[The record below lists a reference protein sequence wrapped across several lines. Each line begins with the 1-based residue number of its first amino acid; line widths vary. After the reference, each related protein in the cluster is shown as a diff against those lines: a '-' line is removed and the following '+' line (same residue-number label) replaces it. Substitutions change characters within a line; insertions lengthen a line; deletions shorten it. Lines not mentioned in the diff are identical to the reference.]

1 MDIPLIHIYVFVVNR
16 DDGRNKG
23 RNWRV
28 GPLNIEGFS
37 VKITFF
43 VPKLVQFGAVK
54 FYKIIS
60 SHGQPVVFEVLQ
72 CGPSRLSEISQSW
85 RKVY

>member
-16 DDGRNKG
+16 DDGRNKRG
-23 RNWRV
+23 NWRV

-43 VPKLVQFGAVK
+43 VPKLVQFSTVK
-54 FYKIIS
+54 FHKMIS
-60 SHGQPVVFEVLQ
+60 SHGQPAAF
-72 CGPSRLSEISQSW
+72 
-85 RKVY
+85 